1 MDHLTE
7 EGIESRLHLY
17 IFSMDGDFLLQI
29 LQPVPGVLGLEK
41 HSMGIKI
48 RHKSFHIPN

>member
-17 IFSMDGDFLLQI
+17 IFSMNGDFI
-29 LQPVPGVLGLEK
+29 L
-41 HSMGIKI
+41 
-48 RHKSFHIPN
+48 